1 MRKVGDIKVDSGI
14 ITTVTDINSETGQI
28 SWDVDYT
35 ADYRKLFDDITDL
48 MKTAKEVADVTEEP
62 FFRDHYLDIKKRRNE
77 LRTYLR
83 NNKAKE
89 YARIKGL
96 DEMSGTGGGAS
107 FSTGTGA
114 QYATPFAFKKK
125 KKIKESNPGS
135 TLGKGPK
142 AGPEGVTDNYYYKL
156 GYKLAAKPHSTKAI
170 DVRYLWGKK

>member
-1 MRKVGDIKVDSGI
+1 
-14 ITTVTDINSETGQI
+14 
-28 SWDVDYT
+28 
-35 ADYRKLFDDITDL
+35 
-48 MKTAKEVADVTEEP
+48 
-62 FFRDHYLDIKKRRNE
+62 
-77 LRTYLR
+77 
-83 NNKAKE
+83 
-89 YARIKGL
+89 
-96 DEMSGTGGGAS
+96 MSGTGGGAS

-114 QYATPFAFKKK
+114 QYVTPFAFKKK

>member
-1 MRKVGDIKVDSGI
+1 MRKVGDTKVNGGI
-14 ITTVTDINSETGQI
+14 ITTVTNINPETGQI

-35 ADYRKLFDDITDL
+35 ADYKKLFDDITDL
-48 MKTAKEVADVTEEP
+48 MRTAKEVADATEEP

-107 FSTGTGA
+107 FSVGTGA

-125 KKIKESNPGS
+125 EKIKESNPGS
-135 TLGKGPK
+135 SLGKGPK
-142 AGPEGVTDNYYYKL
+142 AGPEGVKDNYYYKL
-156 GYKLAAKPHSTKAI
+156 GWKPVAKPHSTKGVDI
-170 DVRYLWGKK
+170 RYLWGEK

>member
-1 MRKVGDIKVDSGI
+1 MAKIGDTEEKGGI
-14 ITTVTDINSETGQI
+14 ETTVTNIDPVTGQI
-28 SWDVDYT
+28 TWDVNYT
-35 ADYRKLFDDITDL
+35 ADYQKLFKDITDL
-48 MKTAKEVADVTEEP
+48 METAKEVADMTGEE

-83 NNKAKE
+83 NNKANE
-89 YARIKGL
+89 YSRIKGL